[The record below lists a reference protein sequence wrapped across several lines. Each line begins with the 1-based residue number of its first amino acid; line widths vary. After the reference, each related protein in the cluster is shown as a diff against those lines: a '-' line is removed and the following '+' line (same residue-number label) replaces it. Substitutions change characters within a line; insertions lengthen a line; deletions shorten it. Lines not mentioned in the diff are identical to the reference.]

1 MTTSLDERP
10 FSPDT
15 RKNVM
20 ISTFV
25 GCLGVLLVAFAM
37 TLAQH
42 NKPAAQPSTADT
54 CAWLLQAH
62 EKGLVTRQYDTTHWY
77 ARHC

>member
-15 RKNVM
+15 RKTVM

-25 GCLGVLLVAFAM
+25 GCLGLLLVVFAM
-37 TLAQH
+37 TLANSHKDKPKDFSGFGCSYIQTSLDNGGTLSRQDQRWYNQH
-42 NKPAAQPSTADT
+42 
-54 CAWLLQAH
+54 C
-62 EKGLVTRQYDTTHWY
+62 
-77 ARHC
+77 